1 MPWITRHLLA
11 LALGFLLDLAIG
23 DPRWLPH
30 PIRGVGLLIAG
41 LEKRLRRAFPRTP
54 EGERAAGRVL
64 VALTVV
70 ISAGIAQLLL
80 WACAAVHW
88 GLALGVETVLCCYL
102 LCTRSLRD
110 ESMKVFAALKNS
122 GLPAARQAVSMI
134 VGRDTAALDEA
145 GVARAAVETV
155 AENTA
160 DGVAAPLLYM
170 ALGGA
175 GAGMLYKA
183 CNTLD
188 SMVGYQNDKY
198 LHFGRFAAK
207 LDDVLNFIPARL
219 SGFVMALMAPTVGG
233 SVGRSLKIFFRDRL
247 QHKSPNSAH
256 TEAACAGALGLRL
269 GGDNYYFGKL
279 VHKPGIGD
287 DLHSVRAEDI
297 PLSCRLMY
305 ATAGA
310 LLVLFCLLPLAVLLI
325 F

>member
-30 PIRGVGLLIAG
+30 PIRGVGKLIAG
-41 LEKRLRRAFPRTP
+41 LEKRLRRAFPKTP

-64 VALTVV
+64 VALTVA
-70 ISAGIAQLLL
+70 ISGGAAQLLL

-110 ESMKVFAALKNS
+110 ESMKVYAALKNA
-122 GLPAARQAVSMI
+122 GLPAARRAVAMI
-134 VGRDTAALDEA
+134 VGRDTASLDEA
-145 GVARAAVETV
+145 GVARATVETV

-175 GAGMLYKA
+175 GAGMAYKA

-188 SMVGYQNDKY
+188 SMVGYQNETY
-198 LHFGRFAAK
+198 LHFGRCAAK
-207 LDDVLNFIPARL
+207 LDDLLNFIPARI
-219 SGFVMALMAPTVGG
+219 SGFVMALTAPVAGG
-233 SVGRSLKIFFRDRL
+233 SLKRALRIFFRDRL

-256 TEAACAGALGLRL
+256 TEASCAGALGLRL

-287 DLHSVRAEDI
+287 ELRPIRAEDI

-305 ATAGA
+305 ATAAA
-310 LLVLFCLLPLAVLLI
+310 LLILFCLLPLALFWI